1 MPRLRVLAL
10 LSALVLSACGAPQ
23 LSVPVG
29 DVTAANFGDRK
40 PFDWPGQ
47 SPDRYAVH
55 GIDVARFQQPLNWG
69 EARVSGVNFA
79 FIKATEGGD
88 LLDPMFQNHW
98 DGAGR
103 AGVARGA
110 YHFYYFCT
118 TPEKQ
123 ARWFI
128 ENVPK
133 APGMLPPVL
142 DLEWNP
148 FSPTCTLRPPADTV
162 RRNAQTFLSI
172 LRAHYGQQPVVYTTP
187 EFYAQNDMGR
197 LRGIEFWLR
206 STAAHPSEKYPD
218 ERWTFWQY
226 TSTGRVPGAAGDI
239 DINVYA
245 GSPSSWDNW
254 LSRRQVRQ
262 IAATIYQSKTFDIAI
277 IN

>member
-10 LSALVLSACGAPQ
+10 LSALALSACGAPQ

-55 GIDVARFQQPLNWG
+55 GIDVARFQQSLNWG

-197 LRGIEFWLR
+197 LRGVEFWLR

-254 LSRRQVRQ
+254 LSRRQVR
-262 IAATIYQSKTFDIAI
+262 
-277 IN
+277 

>member
-197 LRGIEFWLR
+197 LRGVEFWLR